1 MKVKLS
7 KDKFTAIDGAF
18 LVLQENHSSTAALEV
33 IKTSLEDCFDCEFDI
48 QVVTPNDLNT
58 PLFVMSVFPEIS
70 VIDKI
75 IAVVMSNSNNEKA
88 IQKLWETNKKWTIE
102 IDARLLNGQNISC
115 TNRELTAIL
124 LHEIGHVVY
133 STSITNR
140 ISIIL
145 KYEIMKTKIS
155 NRMMVKDR
163 IFSRILS
170 LPILD
175 TCISDGKRNGSSI
188 REEIK
193 ADTFAKKMGYS
204 KELFSVLTKLMNNK
218 LYTNKD
224 TLNEKMAKGSE
235 FAFNTLDEFQQ
246 RRDKLAKRG
255 LLSLKESCPSPYI
268 TDVIDEF
275 IETVFND
282 PEDSMSICDGKKVK
296 IMQERADKVI
306 EYGYY
311 NEFFLFKKELK
322 RIDPAEIDY
331 IDVKIS
337 GIKNLND
344 KMMVISY
351 LHSKLDLVEYYIS
364 ILENKKTARKYNIPH
379 TLSQLQ
385 NLRKRLLQLREIA
398 LKFKIPEK
406 NKHML
411 VSWPEGYEG

>member
-1 MKVKLS
+1 M
-7 KDKFTAIDGAF
+7 DA
-18 LVLQENHSSTAALEV
+18 
-33 IKTSLEDCFDCEFDI
+33 
-48 QVVTPNDLNT
+48 DL
-58 PLFVMSVFPEIS
+58 
-70 VIDKI
+70 
-75 IAVVMSNSNNEKA
+75 
-88 IQKLWETNKKWTIE
+88 
-102 IDARLLNGQNISC
+102 
-115 TNRELTAIL
+115 
-124 LHEIGHVVY
+124 
-133 STSITNR
+133 
-140 ISIIL
+140 
-145 KYEIMKTKIS
+145 
-155 NRMMVKDR
+155 
-163 IFSRILS
+163 
-170 LPILD
+170 
-175 TCISDGKRNGSSI
+175 
-188 REEIK
+188 
-193 ADTFAKKMGYS
+193 
-204 KELFSVLTKLMNNK
+204 
-218 LYTNKD
+218 
-224 TLNEKMAKGSE
+224 
-235 FAFNTLDEFQQ
+235 
-246 RRDKLAKRG
+246 
-255 LLSLKESCPSPYI
+255 
-268 TDVIDEF
+268 IDEF

-406 NKHML
+406 NKHVL